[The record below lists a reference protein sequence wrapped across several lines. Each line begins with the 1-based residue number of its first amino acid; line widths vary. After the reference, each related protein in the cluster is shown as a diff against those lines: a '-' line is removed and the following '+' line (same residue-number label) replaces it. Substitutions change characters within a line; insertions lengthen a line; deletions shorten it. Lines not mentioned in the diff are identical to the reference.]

1 MTDTIHTRI
10 NGLTFA
16 PGYPANLQAIHDLE
30 PTPGSEGVACVLER
44 EPHNPYDANAIAV
57 HCPATGGMV
66 GHIPKNIARTLA
78 RRLDAGER
86 ATVSIEIRMH
96 PDHTDQP
103 GADAIITLHP
113 PAPTVSSPD
122 VLDALNEQEGAFRS
136 GIVGPAPG

>member
-16 PGYPANLQAIHDLE
+16 PGYPANLQAIHDIE
-30 PTPGSEGVACVLER
+30 VDGVSGEGVACVLER
-44 EPHNPYDANAIAV
+44 EPHNPYDSNAIAV

-66 GHIPKNIARTLA
+66 GHIPKNLARTLA

-113 PAPTVSSPD
+113 PAPTVSS
-122 VLDALNEQEGAFRS
+122 LDALNEQEGAFGS